1 MQKPKNSDD
10 EYGDEK
16 SEDSNE
22 DGSEE
27 VSEESETG
35 FNDTSLPPVQAA
47 VFDMRDDWIK

>member
-35 FNDTSLPPVQAA
+35 FNDTSLPPV
-47 VFDMRDDWIK
+47 